1 MINKLSKYRLI
12 FGGVSLSLLQACA
25 TVTHPDPADPW
36 EGMNRN
42 IQVFNDEVDRFIL
55 KPVAKGYQWI
65 TPEFVDI
72 GLSNFF
78 SNLKDIGVS
87 VNDFLQAK
95 PKQGGMDAARFL
107 VNSTAGIGGF
117 IDVATLID
125 LPKHE
130 EDFGQTL
137 AVWGVPRGPYFVM
150 PLLGPSSVRDVGGYV
165 GDAALHPFTYTLFFG
180 STALS
185 TGLSVGLRSLEVI
198 DVRADFLDAEAVA
211 SEAAV
216 DRYIFFRSA
225 YMQRRDY
232 LINDG
237 AAQSLDL
244 EWMDEEELDES
255 LYLDDDQEV
264 EPDEKPEQDQQ
275 QELEIEQIEDQE
287 LEKELEPKQT
297 EEKQ

>member
-1 MINKLSKYRLI
+1 MLREVLEWINYCNKIRRLMLAIIKKIKIIICLSGLL
-12 FGGVSLSLLQACA
+12 VLQACA
-25 TVTHPDPADPW
+25 TVSHPDPADPW
-36 EGMNRN
+36 EGMNRG
-42 IQVFNDEVDRFIL
+42 ILSFNDEVDRFVL

-65 TPEFVDI
+65 TPEFADI
-72 GLSNFF
+72 GISNFF

-95 PKQGGMDAARFL
+95 PKQGGMDTARFL
-107 VNSTAGIGGF
+107 VNSTVGIAGF
-117 IDVATLID
+117 IDVAAMID

-150 PLLGPSSVRDVGGYV
+150 PFLGPSSVRGAVGYV
-165 GDAALHPFTYTLFFG
+165 GDSALHPLTYTFFFG

-185 TGLSVGLRSLEVI
+185 TGLSVGLRAVEVV
-198 DVRADFLDAEAVA
+198 DVRADFLGAEAVA

-232 LINDG
+232 LISDG
-237 AAQSLDL
+237 AAQPLPTEDLDA
-244 EWMDEEELDES
+244 LDAEDLGES
-255 LYLDDDQEV
+255 LYDD
-264 EPDEKPEQDQQ
+264 
-275 QELEIEQIEDQE
+275 LE
-287 LEKELEPKQT
+287 
-297 EEKQ
+297 